1 MIDDED
7 GRAEVQQRIE
17 EALPAVH
24 RLAMTSKRPSW
35 ISLEDLRQE
44 AALGLVESA
53 HRFDPGRE
61 ALLQTYAAPR
71 ARGRIIEA
79 IRKGTLFGN
88 RSIRGLLEVAD
99 GVEDAGAEDPFS
111 DPEETKATIGAFI
124 EASIFAMW
132 LADSFGPVRGGD
144 GHASTAYDA
153 RAALDL
159 VRREL
164 DPDDQ
169 TLLEMRYWR
178 DLSWKEIGA
187 ETGATEDAVKCRHKR
202 ILAKLRDKLLGG
214 STHER
219 L

>member
-1 MIDDED
+1 MIDDDD
-7 GRAEVQQRIE
+7 GRAREVQHRIE

-24 RLAMTSKRPSW
+24 RLAMTSRRPSW
-35 ISLEDLRQE
+35 ISLDDLRQE

-111 DPEETKATIGAFI
+111 DPEETKATIGSFI

-132 LADSFGPVRGGD
+132 LADTFGAREGN
-144 GHASTAYDA
+144 GHAAAAYDA

-187 ETGATEDAVKCRHKR
+187 EIGATEDAVKCRHKR

-214 STHER
+214 SSR
-219 L
+219 DIG

>member
-1 MIDDED
+1 MIDDDD
-7 GRAEVQQRIE
+7 GRAREVQHRIE

-24 RLAMTSKRPSW
+24 RLAMTSRRPSW
-35 ISLEDLRQE
+35 ISLDDLRQE

-124 EASIFAMW
+124 EARARVFSTSTCRMRTGVG
-132 LADSFGPVRGGD
+132 SSTV
-144 GHASTAYDA
+144 AST
-153 RAALDL
+153 
-159 VRREL
+159 
-164 DPDDQ
+164 
-169 TLLEMRYWR
+169 
-178 DLSWKEIGA
+178 
-187 ETGATEDAVKCRHKR
+187 TE
-202 ILAKLRDKLLGG
+202 
-214 STHER
+214 STSTA
-219 L
+219 